1 MKSGNEKSL
10 FKNTAFLYILTF
22 SNYLFGLITLP
33 YETRVLGPEYFGI
46 LGFAA
51 AFYSYFYIIFD
62 FGFILCGTKKITE
75 NIGNR
80 NALGKIVSGIT
91 IAKILLFIV
100 TAIIFL
106 LICLSVNQLKEYIGI
121 LFLYLIYAALT
132 CLIPDYLY
140 RGLENM
146 KMITYRTVL
155 VRFIFT
161 CLIFIFLKKP
171 EQVYLIPLFNIIG
184 TLFALIWIFYD
195 IKNRLC
201 ISVCVVPIKY
211 TLSLIKESFVY
222 FISRIAST
230 IYGATNMV
238 ILGFV
243 YPTGNILGFYT
254 SVDKVRGLASQAAS
268 PIADSFYPYMIRT
281 KDYRKLFKTTCIMEV
296 LILLGCVLLWVF
308 AKEFCVIAF
317 GSDFSSAATILRY
330 MLPLMA
336 LVLPNYILG
345 FPALSPIGMAKWANN
360 SVIIAMINQIIGII
374 FLFAVNNVT
383 VYSIILVT
391 IISELIC
398 LLVRVVALL
407 GTIYKVN
414 KKVGNL

>member
-1 MKSGNEKSL
+1 MKSGKEKSL
-10 FKNTAFLYILTF
+10 LKNTAFLYILTF

-33 YETRVLGPEYFGI
+33 YETRILGPEYFGI

-75 NIGNR
+75 NIEDR
-80 NALGKIVSGIT
+80 NALENIVSGIT
-91 IAKILLFIV
+91 NAKILLFIT
-100 TAIIFL
+100 TAIVFL
-106 LICLSVNQLKEYIGI
+106 IVCLSVDQLKEYILI

-161 CLIFIFLKKP
+161 CLIFVFLKKP

-184 TLFALIWIFYD
+184 TVCALGWIFYD
-195 IKNRLC
+195 IKHNLQISIRLV
-201 ISVCVVPIKY
+201 SLKY
-211 TLSLIKESFVY
+211 TLSLIKESLFY
-222 FISRIAST
+222 FTSRIAST

-243 YPTGNILGFYT
+243 YPGGNILGYYT
-254 SVDKVRGLASQAAS
+254 SVDKVRGLALQAAS
-268 PIADSFYPYMIRT
+268 PIADSFYPYMLRT
-281 KDYRKLFKTTCIMEV
+281 KDYRKLFKITFIME
-296 LILLGCVLLWVF
+296 LIIILGCVFLWNF
-308 AKEFCVIAF
+308 AEEFCVLVF
-317 GSDFSSAATILRY
+317 GSEFASAAIVLRY

-336 LVLPNYILG
+336 LVLPNYMFG

-360 SVIIAMINQIIGII
+360 SVIIAMLNQILGII
-374 FLFAVNNVT
+374 ILLVLNNIT
-383 VYSIILVT
+383 IYSIIIVT
-391 IISELIC
+391 IISESIC
-398 LLVRVVALL
+398 LFIRIFTLVNS
-407 GTIYKVN
+407 IFKCN
-414 KKVGNL
+414 